1 MNLNGQNNIL
11 HSRKL
16 CVLHAKNAVAY
27 HCAFSASLMNAAC
40 FFLFVVVVEE
50 FNRVNDIV

>member
-27 HCAFSASLMNAAC
+27 HCAFSASLTNAAC
-40 FFLFVVVVEE
+40 FFLVVVVEE